1 MIMKPLKAMSNF
13 LQSLRD
19 ASWQERITKEDEA
32 SQIDKATR
40 CHSIPCKGDVCVG
53 DQLVFVD
60 RIWERQRINSYG
72 KMANVITDY
81 QLVEAEVIR
90 DSYGA
95 AKQQHTFTLKLADK
109 TERLIKGRNLYAI
122 GCWRRVWDDETQRNG
137 ALDEKHVRG
146 KRARVE
152 RTHRKLDQWG
162 FA

>member
-1 MIMKPLKAMSNF
+1 MKPLKAMSNF

-19 ASWQERITKEDEA
+19 ASWQERITMEDEA

-60 RIWERQRINSYG
+60 RVWERQRINSYG
-72 KMANVITDY
+72 KMANVIVDY

-95 AKQQHTFTLKLADK
+95 DKQQHTFTLKLAK

-122 GCWRRVWDDETQRNG
+122 GCWRRVWTDESQRNTVL
-137 ALDEKHVRG
+137 AEKHERG
-146 KRARVE
+146 NNARVA
-152 RTHRKLDQWG
+152 RTNRKLDQWG